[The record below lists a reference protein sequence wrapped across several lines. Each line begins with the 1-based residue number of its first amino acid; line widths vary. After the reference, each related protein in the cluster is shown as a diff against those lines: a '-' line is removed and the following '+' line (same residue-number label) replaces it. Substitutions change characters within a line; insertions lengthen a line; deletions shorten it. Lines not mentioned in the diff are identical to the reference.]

1 MMTLVVWT
9 IGLGLLGLLV
19 YLSLLGLR
27 VWSDEETRLGRWA
40 REMTRDPVT
49 DQRRGRELL
58 ERRLAA
64 PEISHEEQGPNSI
77 G

>member
-58 ERRLAA
+58 ARRL
-64 PEISHEEQGPNSI
+64 
-77 G
+77 